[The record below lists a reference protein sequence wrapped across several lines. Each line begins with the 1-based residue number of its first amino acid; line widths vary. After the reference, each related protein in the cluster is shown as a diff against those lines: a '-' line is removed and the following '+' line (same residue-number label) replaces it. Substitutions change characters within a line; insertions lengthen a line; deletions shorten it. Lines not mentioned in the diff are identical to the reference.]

1 MLTFELPIKPKY
13 FNFNS
18 IAISSFE
25 FVNVGPG
32 I

>member
-13 FNFNS
+13 FNS